1 MSDHKVSIAGLFLHP
16 VKSCAGVA
24 VDSATLIETGFEWDR
39 QWMVVDGHG
48 EFVTQRERPRMALVQ
63 PTLRGD
69 DMVLR
74 APGMLALHVALY
86 AVEHAATVRIWD
98 DRVRAFD
105 MGDLAAQWFSD
116 FLGQSVRLVRFDPDE
131 QRVADPKWTGKQRA
145 LTAFADGF
153 PLLELSTASIA
164 ELNRRLTLQGA
175 AAVEADRFRPNLL
188 LEGLE
193 AHGEDWLDRIEFETP
208 AGPVSLRVVKPCSRC
223 SIPDV
228 DPRRGEPDAAV
239 GATLAAYRADPRL
252 NGQITFGMN
261 AIVEQGLECGLRV
274 GARGHVTVKFD

>member
-1 MSDHKVSIAGLFLHP
+1 MSDHKVSIAGLFVHP

-39 QWMVVDGHG
+39 QWMVVDEHG

-86 AVEHAATVRIWD
+86 AVEHSTKVRVWD
-98 DRVRAFD
+98 DWVRAFD

-116 FLGQSVRLVRFDPDE
+116 FLGLAVRLVRFDPDE
-131 QRVADPKWTGKQRA
+131 QRVADLEWTGAQRA

-153 PLLELSTASIA
+153 PLLVLSTASVA
-164 ELNRRLTLQGA
+164 EINRRLALQGA
-175 AAVEADRFRPNLL
+175 APVHADRFRPNLL
-188 LEGLE
+188 LDGLD
-193 AHGEDWLDRIEFETP
+193 AHAEDWLDRIEFESTT
-208 AGPVSLRVVKPCSRC
+208 GPVALRLVKPCTRC

-228 DPRRGEPDAAV
+228 DPRRGEHDAAV
-239 GATLAAYRADPRL
+239 GATLASYRADPRL
-252 NGQITFGMN
+252 NGQVTFGMN
-261 AIVEQGLECGLRV
+261 AIVEQGLDCSLRV
-274 GARGHVTVKFD
+274 GAQGHAALKFD